1 MPTNKADANTREL
14 EYTIQRMSE
23 TSAQILKA
31 GSDGDESAVR
41 IGVDQLR
48 QLRSDLHAVD
58 RKYRAYFDTRPEKEK
73 AQISNMLAQ
82 YDKSAEFCHAWA
94 QRYRE
99 IGPIKILLD
108 LPDGPGGI
116 LDMTLPMVWD
126 WRNDIIAFS
135 DRSDKRVIQ
144 SMMSRGQKRALV
156 YCTEPTEETSRVE
169 GVAYLNSVGEVNHY
183 FAALMTP
190 GQLIIFDKIITPL
203 DEIDKEKQEVYDD
216 YIKKI
221 ETAYERALVNRNT
234 VRAFGNMWLSQGVE
248 NLPHIA
254 QQPSFMHLASAIS
267 NMPLVII
274 SPGPSLDK
282 NIKYLNRIKS
292 KAILLAPAQSVA
304 ALQREGI
311 TPDIVM
317 IADPCDLLYMLE
329 GSDISAVKG
338 ILIGV
343 SCHPEIYR
351 RYHEKIISFN
361 VNGPIDRWIS
371 DIFNDNHPLG
381 ACGSVSS
388 MAFLL
393 AGQMRCDPII
403 LVGQDLAF
411 ADGKQYSKGSID
423 GEVTVAFDEVS
434 KTFNYSK
441 VNPEFDELMKSV
453 AGEYYGGSICTLPG
467 YFGGRVNS
475 KYDYVMFH
483 DEFERIAAA
492 MKDAVMPS
500 KLLNCTEGGA
510 FIEGFEHIPLLTA
523 IEDLE
528 ENKNSILDKNKL
540 FEKVFKSVDR
550 SNRLNRIE
558 KVLTETQS
566 SLKTSIALATECNNI
581 ALKVEKGRATKE
593 ILSEREHELMRELK
607 KSNFISIAIQ
617 KEISNILRV
626 NASATSLKQ
635 NLDISKQLYQLIL
648 REIKK
653 IQPYV
658 INSLK
663 DVSKSL
669 KEFKSTE
676 HEKLSDHRQIQV

>member
-1 MPTNKADANTREL
+1 MTNNKADGNTRDL
-14 EYTIQRMSE
+14 EYTIKRMSE
-23 TSAQILKA
+23 VSTQILKA
-31 GSDGDESAVR
+31 GSDGDEVAAR

-58 RKYRAYFDTRPEKEK
+58 KKYRAYFDTRPTKEK
-73 AQISNMLAQ
+73 SQIGEMLAQ
-82 YDKSAEFCHAWA
+82 YDKSADFCNAWT

-99 IGPIKILLD
+99 IGPIKILLE

-116 LDMTLPMVWD
+116 IDMTLPMVWD

-135 DRSDKRVIQ
+135 DRSDKRVIE
-144 SMMSRGQKRALV
+144 SMMARGQKRAIV
-156 YCTEPTEETSRVE
+156 VCTEQIDEAHRVE
-169 GVAYLNSVGEVNHY
+169 GTTYLDSAGEINNY

-190 GQLIIFDKIITPL
+190 GQLILFDKLIEPINEL
-203 DEIDKEKQEVYDD
+203 DKEKKEKYDD
-216 YIKKI
+216 YVEKI

-248 NLPHIA
+248 NLPFIA
-254 QQPSFMHLASAIS
+254 QQPSFMHLASVVNS
-267 NMPLVII
+267 LPLVII

-282 NIKYLNRIKS
+282 NIKDLNRIKS

-311 TPDIVM
+311 IPDIVM

-329 GSDISAVKG
+329 GVDMAGVKG

-351 RYHEKIISFN
+351 RYKDKIISFN

-411 ADGKQYSKGSID
+411 ADGKQYSTGSVD
-423 GEVTVAFDEVS
+423 GEVTVAFDEAA

-441 VNPEFDELMKSV
+441 VNAEFDELMKSV
-453 AGEYYGGSICTLPG
+453 AGDNYGGSICTLPG
-467 YFGGRVNS
+467 YYGGTVNS
-475 KYDYVMFH
+475 KYDYAMFH

-492 MKDAVMPS
+492 MKDIVKPS

-510 FIEGFEHIPLLTA
+510 YIEGFEHIPLLTA
-523 IEDLE
+523 VEDLE
-528 ENKNSILDKNKL
+528 ENKNSTLDRNEL
-540 FEKVFKSVDR
+540 FGQVFKSVDR
-550 SNRLNRIE
+550 SDRLNRIE
-558 KVLTETQS
+558 KVLTQTQL
-566 SLKTSIALATECNNI
+566 SLKTSVAFATECNNI
-581 ALKVEKGRATKE
+581 ALKVEKGHATKE

-617 KEISNILRV
+617 KEISNILRM
-626 NASATSLKQ
+626 NASATTLQQ
-635 NLDISKQLYQLIL
+635 NLDISKQLYQLVL
-648 REIKK
+648 HEIKK

-658 INSLK
+658 SNSLK
-663 DVSKSL
+663 EVKKSIA
-669 KEFKSTE
+669 
-676 HEKLSDHRQIQV
+676 DHDIQTQLNTI

>member
-1 MPTNKADANTREL
+1 MTNNKADGNTRDL
-14 EYTIQRMSE
+14 EYTIKRMSE
-23 TSAQILKA
+23 VSTQILKA
-31 GSDGDESAVR
+31 GTDGDEVAIR

-58 RKYRAYFDTRPEKEK
+58 KKYRAYFDTRPTKEK
-73 AQISNMLAQ
+73 SQIGEMLAQ
-82 YDKSAEFCHAWA
+82 YDKSADFCNAWT

-99 IGPIKILLD
+99 IGPIKILLE

-116 LDMTLPMVWD
+116 IDMTLPMVWD

-135 DRSDKRVIQ
+135 DRSDKRVIK
-144 SMMSRGQKRALV
+144 SMMSRGPKRAIV
-156 YCTEPTEETSRVE
+156 YCNEPIEETQHVE
-169 GVAYLNSVGEVNHY
+169 GATYLNSVGEVNNY

-190 GQLIIFDKIITPL
+190 GQLIIYDKIIAPI
-203 DEIDKEKQEVYDD
+203 DEIDEEKQEVYDD
-216 YIKKI
+216 LIKKI
-221 ETAYERALVNRNT
+221 ESAYERALVNRNT

-248 NLPHIA
+248 NLPYIA
-254 QQPSFMHLASAIS
+254 QQPSFMHLTSVI
-267 NMPLVII
+267 NNIPLVII

-282 NIKYLNRIKS
+282 NIKYLKRIKN
-292 KAILLAPAQSVA
+292 KAILLAPAQSVK
-304 ALQREGI
+304 ALQKEGI

-329 GSDISAVKG
+329 GAGMTEVKA

-343 SCHPEIYR
+343 SCHPEVYR
-351 RYHEKIISFN
+351 RYKEKIISFN

-371 DIFNDNHPLG
+371 DVFNDQHPLG

-423 GEVTVAFDEVS
+423 GEVTVAFDEAS

-467 YFGGRVNS
+467 YYGGSVNS

-483 DEFERIAAA
+483 DEFERIAKA
-492 MKDAVMPS
+492 MKELAKPS

-510 FIEGFEHIPLLTA
+510 FIEGFEHVTLLAA
-523 IEDLE
+523 IEELE
-528 ENKNSILDKNKL
+528 NNENALFDKNEL
-540 FEKVFKSVDR
+540 FRQVFNSVDKPDR
-550 SNRLNRIE
+550 LTRISN
-558 KVLTETQS
+558 VLTETQS
-566 SLKTSIALATECNNI
+566 SLKISLGLAMDCNALAV
-581 ALKVEKGRATKE
+581 KVEKGSTTKE
-593 ILSEREHELMRELK
+593 QLSAREHALMRELK

-617 KEISNILRV
+617 KEISNILRM

-635 NLDISKQLYQLIL
+635 NLDISKQLYQLVL

-663 DVSKSL
+663 EVDKSIR
-669 KEFKSTE
+669 EYKSTNNA
-676 HEKLSDHRQIQV
+676 I

>member
-1 MPTNKADANTREL
+1 MTNNKADGNTRDL
-14 EYTIQRMSE
+14 EYTIKRMSE
-23 TSAQILKA
+23 VSTQILKA
-31 GSDGDESAVR
+31 GSDGDEVAAR

-58 RKYRAYFDTRPEKEK
+58 KKYRAYFDTRPTKEK
-73 AQISNMLAQ
+73 SQIGEMLAQ
-82 YDKSAEFCHAWA
+82 YDKSADFCNAWT

-99 IGPIKILLD
+99 IGPIKILLE

-116 LDMTLPMVWD
+116 IDMTLPMVWD

-135 DRSDKRVIQ
+135 DRSDKRVIE
-144 SMMSRGQKRALV
+144 STMSRGQKRAIV
-156 YCTEPTEETSRVE
+156 ISEETVDEACKVE
-169 GVAYLNSVGEVNHY
+169 GASYLNSAGEINNY

-190 GQLIIFDKIITPL
+190 GQLIIFDKIIEPVI
-203 DEIDKEKQEVYDD
+203 EIDAEKKEVYDD
-216 YIKKI
+216 FIEKI

-234 VRAFGNMWLSQGVE
+234 VRAFGTRWLSQGVE
-248 NLPHIA
+248 NLPFIA
-254 QQPSFMHLASAIS
+254 QQPSFMHLASGIHDL
-267 NMPLVII
+267 PLVII

-292 KAILLAPAQSVA
+292 RAILLAPAQSVA
-304 ALQREGI
+304 ALQKEGI
-311 TPDIVM
+311 VPDIVM
-317 IADPCDLLYMLE
+317 IADPCDLLYMLD
-329 GSDISAVKG
+329 GAVMTDVKA

-351 RYHEKIISFN
+351 KYREKIISFN

-411 ADGKQYSKGSID
+411 ADGKQYSKGSVD
-423 GEVTVAFDEVS
+423 GEVTVAFDENA

-441 VNPEFDELMKSV
+441 VNTEFDELMKSV
-453 AGEYYGGSICTLPG
+453 AGENYGGSICTLPG
-467 YFGGRVNS
+467 YYGGTVNS

-483 DEFERIAAA
+483 DEFERIAVA
-492 MKDAVMPS
+492 MKEQAKPL

-510 FIEGFEHIPLLTA
+510 FIEGFDHIQLIEA
-523 IEDLE
+523 IEELE
-528 ENKNSILDKNKL
+528 KNETSPVDRTSL
-540 FEKVFKSVDR
+540 FDNVFKSVNKSD
-550 SNRLNRIE
+550 RLNRIE

-566 SLKTSIALATECNNI
+566 SLRISLALATECTAL
-581 ALKVEKGRATKE
+581 ALKVEKGRTTKE
-593 ILSEREHELMRELK
+593 QLSEREHELMRELK

-617 KEISNILRV
+617 KEISNILRM

-635 NLDISKQLYQLIL
+635 NLDISKQLYQLVI

-658 INSLK
+658 S
-663 DVSKSL
+663 SSL
-669 KEFKSTE
+669 KEVNNTMKVDRT
-676 HEKLSDHRQIQV
+676 KI